1 MKNVITNTKKGFLM
15 VALFATLLSFAN
27 EVSFTTI
34 KNDAKRTSLTLE
46 NVKKGNLLSIKDDH
60 GIILYKEQIEKTGN
74 YTKGFDLTILPNGS
88 YVFELDDDVKIKT
101 IPFTLNSS
109 IVVFN
114 KELEVI
120 TFKPIIRVK
129 GDLVFINKLSLNK
142 DPLKIDIYFKS
153 SDDSFK
159 SGLMHTETIKDM
171 KKIGKIFKLTGLDK
185 GTYKIV
191 LNSEGRE
198 FTEYFNI

>member
-15 VALFATLLSFAN
+15 VTLFATLLSFAN